1 MGDHMSD
8 FVMTIGGDTVP
19 AAESFGVV
27 NPANG
32 EVFAHAPECSRQQL
46 DAAFDAAAKAQRDWK
61 SDEAVR
67 RQTLLKMADVLLASA
82 AELAPVLTA
91 EQGKPLG
98 DANIEVF
105 AAAIWCQYFANLETP
120 PQVIQDDDEARVEV
134 VRRPVGVVAAITP
147 WNFPLTLAFWK
158 IAPALLAGNTLV
170 LKPSPFTPLTTL
182 KVVEILRDVM
192 PPGVV
197 NVVSGGDELGA
208 WMTGH
213 PVPRKVSF
221 TGSIETGK
229 KVAMSAAPDLKRVT
243 LELGGNDPAI
253 VLDDAD
259 PAVVSKAIFA
269 GAFNNNGQVCSAIK
283 RVYVPESLYDDV
295 VDGLAAQAA
304 AVKVGDGTEADSKL
318 GPINNAP
325 QFERVKELVGD
336 ALSHGATAAIG
347 RPRHGPA
354 RLLLRAD
361 HPGRAV
367 RRHPHRRRG
376 AVRPGP
382 AGDLLPRRRRRGR
395 AGQRHP
401 LRPVRLGVGHRHRPG
416 RRRGR
421 PARVRHGLGQHPPGP
436 GPPAALRR
444 VQVERGRASRTG
456 PGAWP
461 SSARSRSS
469 TAPRA
474 PTGSTSTPAGS
485 SPELGRPWPV

>member
-1 MGDHMSD
+1 MSD

-19 AAESFGVV
+19 AADSFGVI
-27 NPANG
+27 NPATG

-46 DAAFDAAAKAQRDWK
+46 DAAFDAAAKAQREWK
-61 SDEAVR
+61 SDEDLR
-67 RQTLLKMADVLLASA
+67 RQTLLKMADVLLASSGD
-82 AELAPVLTA
+82 LAPVLTA

-120 PQVIQDDDEARVEV
+120 PQVIQDDAEALVEV

-158 IAPALLAGNTLV
+158 IAPALLAGNTMV

-182 KVVEILRDVM
+182 KVVEVLREVM

-283 RVYVPESLYDDV
+283 RVYVPEAMYDDV
-295 VDGLAAQAA
+295 VDGLVAQAA

-336 ALSHGATAAIG
+336 ALAHGARAAIG
-347 RPRHGPA
+347 GHAMDRPGYFFEPTILAGLSDGTRIVDEEQFGPA
-354 RLLLRAD
+354 LPVISYRDVDDAVERANATHFGLSGSVWSADGDRAAAIAGRLECGTAWVNTHLALA
-361 HPGRAV
+361 PQQPFG
-367 RRHPHRRRG
+367 G
-376 AVRPGP
+376 FKWS
-382 AGDLLPRRRRRGR
+382 
-395 AGQRHP
+395 
-401 LRPVRLGVGHRHRPG
+401 GVGVENGPW
-416 RRRGR
+416 
-421 PARVRHGLGQHPPGP
+421 GL
-436 GPPAALRR
+436 AEFTE
-444 VQVERGRASRTG
+444 VQVVHRSKGTDGLNLNTG
-456 PGAWP
+456 GLV
-461 SSARSRSS
+461 S
-469 TAPRA
+469 
-474 PTGSTSTPAGS
+474 
-485 SPELGRPWPV
+485 

>member
-1 MGDHMSD
+1 MSD

-19 AAESFGVV
+19 AETSFGVV

-32 EVFAHAPECSRQQL
+32 EVFAHAPECSTQQL
-46 DAAFDAAAKAQRDWK
+46 DAAFDAASKAQRDWRV
-61 SDEAVR
+61 DEGAR
-67 RQTLLKMADVLLASA
+67 RSTLLAMADTLLASA
-82 AELAPVLTA
+82 GELAPILTA

-120 PQVIQDDDEARVEV
+120 PQVIQDDAEARVEV

-182 KVVEILRDVM
+182 KVAEILRDTM
-192 PPGVV
+192 PPGVL
-197 NVVSGGDELGA
+197 NVVSGGDQLGA

-229 KVAMSAAPDLKRVT
+229 KVAQSAAPDLKRVT

-283 RVYVPESLYDDV
+283 RVYVPEALYDDV
-295 VDGLAAQAA
+295 VEGLAAQASA
-304 AVKVGDGTEADSKL
+304 IKVGDGTEADTKL

-325 QFERVKELVGD
+325 QYERVKELVSD
-336 ALSHGATAAIG
+336 ALFHGARAATG
-347 RPRHGPA
+347 GSAMDRPGYFFEPTILAGLSDGTRIVDEEQFGPA
-354 RLLLRAD
+354 LPVISYRDVDDVLERANATHFGLSGSVWSSDSDRAAEVAGRLECGTAWVNTHLALS
-361 HPGRAV
+361 PQQPFG
-367 RRHPHRRRG
+367 G
-376 AVRPGP
+376 FKWS
-382 AGDLLPRRRRRGR
+382 
-395 AGQRHP
+395 
-401 LRPVRLGVGHRHRPG
+401 GVGVENGPWGLAEFTEIQVVHRSKS
-416 RRRGR
+416 
-421 PARVRHGLGQHPPGP
+421 ADGLNIN
-436 GPPAALRR
+436 
-444 VQVERGRASRTG
+444 TG
-456 PGAWP
+456 GLV
-461 SSARSRSS
+461 S
-469 TAPRA
+469 
-474 PTGSTSTPAGS
+474 
-485 SPELGRPWPV
+485 

>member
-1 MGDHMSD
+1 MGDQMSD

-19 AAESFGVV
+19 AEESFGVI

-32 EVFAHAPECSRQQL
+32 EVFAHAPECSPTQL
-46 DAAFDAAAKAQRDWK
+46 DAAFDAASKAQRDWK
-61 SDEAVR
+61 ADEGAR
-67 RQTLLKMADVLLASA
+67 RETLLKMADVLLASG

-105 AAAIWCQYFANLETP
+105 AAAIWCQYFANLDTP

-182 KVVEILRDVM
+182 KVAEILRDVM

-197 NVVSGGDELGA
+197 NVVSGGDQLGA

-229 KVAMSAAPDLKRVT
+229 KVAISAAPDLKRVT

-259 PAVVSKAIFA
+259 PATVSKAIFA

-283 RVYVPESLYDDV
+283 RVYVPESMYDQV
-295 VDGLAAQAA
+295 VEGLAAQAGA
-304 AVKVGDGTEADSKL
+304 IKVGDGTEADSKL
-318 GPINNAP
+318 GPINNKP
-325 QFERVKELVGD
+325 QYERVKELVGD
-336 ALSHGATAAIG
+336 ALSHGAKAAVG
-347 RPRHGPA
+347 GQAMDRPGYFFEPTILTGLSDGTRIVDEEQFGPA
-354 RLLLRAD
+354 LPVISYRDVDDVVERANATHFGLSGSVWGADTDRASAVAGRLECGTAWVNTHLALA
-361 HPGRAV
+361 PQQPFG
-367 RRHPHRRRG
+367 G
-376 AVRPGP
+376 FKWS
-382 AGDLLPRRRRRGR
+382 
-395 AGQRHP
+395 
-401 LRPVRLGVGHRHRPG
+401 GVGVENGPW
-416 RRRGR
+416 
-421 PARVRHGLGQHPPGP
+421 GL
-436 GPPAALRR
+436 AEFSEI
-444 VQVERGRASRTG
+444 QVMYRSKGTDGLNLNTG
-456 PGAWP
+456 GLV
-461 SSARSRSS
+461 S
-469 TAPRA
+469 
-474 PTGSTSTPAGS
+474 
-485 SPELGRPWPV
+485 

>member
-1 MGDHMSD
+1 MSD
-8 FVMTIGGDTVP
+8 FVMTIGGDSVP
-19 AAESFGVV
+19 AAESFGVI

-32 EVFAHAPECSRQQL
+32 DVFAHAPECTRQQL
-46 DAAFDAAAKAQRDWK
+46 DAAFDAASKAQRDWK
-61 SDEAVR
+61 SDEAMR
-67 RQTLLKMADVLLASA
+67 RQTLLAMADVLLASG
-82 AELAPVLTA
+82 AELAPILTA

-98 DANIEVF
+98 DANVEVF
-105 AAAIWCQYFANLETP
+105 ASAIWCQYFANLETP
-120 PQVIQDDDEARVEV
+120 PQIIQDDAEAFVEV

-182 KVVEILRDVM
+182 KVVELLRDVM
-192 PPGVV
+192 PAGIL

-259 PAVVSKAIFA
+259 PAVVAKAIFA

-283 RVYVPESLYDDV
+283 RVYVPESLYGDMV
-295 VDGLAAQAA
+295 EALAGYASS
-304 AVKVGDGTEADSKL
+304 VKVGDGTEADSKL

-336 ALSHGATAAIG
+336 AVAHGARAVTGGHAMD
-347 RPRHGPA
+347 RPGYFFEPTILADLSDGSRIVDEEQFGPA
-354 RLLLRAD
+354 LPVISYRDVDDVLERANATHFGLSGSVWSAD
-361 HPGRAV
+361 GDRAA
-367 RRHPHRRRG
+367 
-376 AVRPGP
+376 AVAAQLECGTAWVNTHLALSPQQPFG
-382 AGDLLPRRRRRGR
+382 GFKWS
-395 AGQRHP
+395 
-401 LRPVRLGVGHRHRPG
+401 GVGVENGPWGLAEFTEVQAVHRSK
-416 RRRGR
+416 
-421 PARVRHGLGQHPPGP
+421 ATDGLNIN
-436 GPPAALRR
+436 
-444 VQVERGRASRTG
+444 TG
-456 PGAWP
+456 GLV
-461 SSARSRSS
+461 S
-469 TAPRA
+469 
-474 PTGSTSTPAGS
+474 
-485 SPELGRPWPV
+485 